1 MRLIDADRKTEEL
14 RGKLLMYLGVEQ
26 TEEVRIRVRA
36 IRGCIGELREAPS
49 VEGGTVVIEHR
60 AEEVVRCEECR
71 HGESDE
77 LAIYCRHPGGMIR
90 AHYGGFC
97 SKGERR
103 EGRPLPYGKGGGTG

>member
-14 RGKLLMYLGVEQ
+14 RSKLLMYRNVDQ

-36 IRGCIGELREAPS
+36 IRGCIGELREAPT

-71 HGESDE
+71 HGESNGQV
-77 LAIYCRHPGGMIR
+77 IYCRHPGGMIR
-90 AHYGGFC
+90 ASYGGFC
-97 SKGERR
+97 SMGDRR
-103 EGRPLPYGKGGGTG
+103 DRPPYPFEEGGTG

>member
-14 RGKLLMYLGVEQ
+14 RGKLLMYRNVDQ

-36 IRGCIGELREAPS
+36 IRGCIGELREAPT

-71 HGESDE
+71 HGESNGQV
-77 LAIYCRHPGGMIR
+77 IYCRHPGGMIR
-90 AHYGGFC
+90 ASYGGFC

-103 EGRPLPYGKGGGTG
+103 EGSPLPYGEGGGTG